1 MGSSN
6 HYSKLRDLMKILIIE
21 DEPPIA
27 EYIEDN
33 VKVILGSEV
42 SKINVVYT
50 LDDAISFLKNNRIDL
65 CMLDLNLKGKNG
77 YDLLKYAVSLP
88 FLTIIISAYTDKA
101 ITAFEYGVID
111 FIPKPFDLNRLRLAF
126 DRYFGRVQN
135 PEKAKYLVFR
145 KKNKNLLLTVSDI
158 VYFQSEGY
166 LVKAYSINDDTNLL
180 EKTLKHLEVILP
192 VNFIR
197 THRSY
202 IVNIEFIKSYQN
214 TGGGVYNLELKD
226 GKSLPISRNG
236 LKLLRQRLNKNSTAK

>member
-1 MGSSN
+1 M
-6 HYSKLRDLMKILIIE
+6 RILIIE

-33 VKVILGSEV
+33 VKIILGNEIS
-42 SKINVVYT
+42 SINIAYT
-50 LDDAISFLKNNRIDL
+50 LDDATNFLKNNRIDL
-65 CMLDLNLKGKNG
+65 CMLDLNLKGQSG
-77 YDLLKYAVSLP
+77 YDLLKYAASLP
-88 FLTIIISAYTDKA
+88 FQTIIISAYIDKA

-145 KKNKNLLLTVSDI
+145 KKNKNLLLSVNDVI
-158 VYFQSEGY
+158 FFKSEGY
-166 LVKAYSINDDTNLL
+166 LVNAFSVNNNSNLL
-180 EKTLKHLEVILP
+180 EKSLKHLELILP
-192 VNFIR
+192 PNFIR
-197 THRSY
+197 CHRSF

-214 TGGGVYNLELKD
+214 TGGGVYNIELKD

-236 LKLLRQRLNKNSTAK
+236 LKLLRQRLNKKSTR